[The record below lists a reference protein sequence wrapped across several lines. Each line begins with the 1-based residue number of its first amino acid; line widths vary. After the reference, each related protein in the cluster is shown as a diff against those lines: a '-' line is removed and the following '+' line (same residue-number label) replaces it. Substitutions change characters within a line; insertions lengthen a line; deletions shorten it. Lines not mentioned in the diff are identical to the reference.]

1 MADKEELLQA
11 EEYDS
16 LMLDVVDNLDRFI
29 ESINCIKET
38 YEFSEVTL
46 RAHLNETTGKY
57 NNFVK
62 SYERKDV
69 DGYTVIEVPD
79 ARYRE
84 FERLHKKKARAE
96 RAFDLVPPSYFV
108 SLVSAYDS
116 FFGGLIRCLYS
127 ISPEKLQEEDM
138 HFCYRDLQQFD
149 NITDVK
155 KRIIDKRV
163 ETELRDSH
171 VAQIDWL
178 AKALKIDSLTSTFI
192 GWSDF
197 VEVTER
203 RNLFVHANGT
213 VSAQYIDNCK
223 KHKALDASILEGNQ
237 LKVDKTYFD
246 KAFKILYKTAIMLTQ
261 TLLRKKY
268 CKNDDPDC
276 ISHINKVLIGNVFEL
291 ISDKHYDVA
300 IDVSQMVLSNP
311 KFKFNAFDKM
321 YIVLNYAQAY
331 KWSGN
336 PVKCKEILD
345 QEDWTAYTNEL
356 LIPKFTLEE
365 NYPEVYKRMRELGKN
380 NQRITISSYREWPIF
395 QLLRGQKEFETVFAE
410 IFGEDFDSVKTV
422 ELEKAFEKTVA
433 ATTAKISE
441 YLQASVKLKELQEK
455 ITDMLVEPIEGDS
468 EPESD
473 DSSDGSVEK

>member
-1 MADKEELLQA
+1 MPMADNKDLLQA

-16 LMLDVVDNLDRFI
+16 LMQDVVDNLNSFI

-38 YEFSEVTL
+38 FEFSEVTL
-46 RAHLNETTGKY
+46 RAHLNEATVKY
-57 NNFVK
+57 NGFVK

-69 DGYTVIEVPD
+69 DGSIIIEVPN
-79 ARYRE
+79 AHYRE
-84 FERLHKKKARAE
+84 FERLKKKKARAE
-96 RAFDLVPPSYFV
+96 RAFELVPPSYFV

-127 ISPEKLQEEDM
+127 ISPDKLQEEDM
-138 HFCYRDLQQFD
+138 QFCYRDLQQFD

-155 KRIIDKRV
+155 KRIVDKRV

-171 VAQIDWL
+171 VSQIDWL
-178 AKALKIDSLTSTFI
+178 AKALKLDSLTSTFI

-197 VEVTER
+197 VECTER

-223 KHKALDASILEGNQ
+223 KHKALDSSILEGNQ
-237 LKVDKTYFD
+237 LRVDKPYFD

-268 CKNDDPDC
+268 CKNDNPEYV
-276 ISHINKVLIGNVFEL
+276 SRVNKILIGNVFEL

-300 IDVSQMVLSNP
+300 IDVSKMALENP
-311 KFKFNAFDKM
+311 KFKYNAFDKM

-336 PVKCKEILD
+336 DPKCREIIVN
-345 QEDWTAYTNEL
+345 EDWSAYTNEL
-356 LIPKFTLEE
+356 LIPKFVLEE
-365 NYPEVYKRMRELGKN
+365 NYPEVYKRMRELGRN
-380 NQRITISSYREWPIF
+380 NQRIDISAYREWPIF
-395 QLLRGQKEFETVFAE
+395 QKLREQKDFEGVFEE
-410 IFGEDFDSVKTV
+410 IFGENFDGVKKV
-422 ELEKAFEKTVA
+422 EIEKVLDETLVSTSK
-433 ATTAKISE
+433 
-441 YLQASVKLKELQEK
+441 Q
-455 ITDMLVEPIEGDS
+455 LVEMS
-468 EPESD
+468 KASD
-473 DSSDGSVEK
+473 EV